1 MFDSSEKEHVLP
13 YGNNAPKQA
22 RGRLV
27 KAGANR
33 TEWGETPG
41 YIVIILV
48 LGFYDSRAKEVL
60 PGQNG

>member
-1 MFDSSEKEHVLP
+1 MFDSSEKEHVLL

-33 TEWGETPG
+33 NPWIHCD
-41 YIVIILV
+41 YF
-48 LGFYDSRAKEVL
+48 GFGFL
-60 PGQNG
+60 

>member
-1 MFDSSEKEHVLP
+1 MTVLKKILICSTRQEHVLP

-33 TEWGETPG
+33 NPWIHCD
-41 YIVIILV
+41 YF
-48 LGFYDSRAKEVL
+48 GFGFL
-60 PGQNG
+60 